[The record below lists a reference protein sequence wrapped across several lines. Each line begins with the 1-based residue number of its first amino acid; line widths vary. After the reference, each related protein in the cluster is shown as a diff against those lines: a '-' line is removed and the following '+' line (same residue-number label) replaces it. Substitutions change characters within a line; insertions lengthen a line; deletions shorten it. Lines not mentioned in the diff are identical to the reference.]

1 MAKPKKKK
9 PRMTKM
15 LGGPVRYKDGWQDKF
30 EELMTKHR
38 DKLSEKYGF
47 TQDYNQV
54 DTPEGYPSFLEF
66 MTNRESEE
74 AYKEALPLEDYQNTY
89 MLGNL
94 AYQNWKGKKTSPD
107 GKNYKAPYL
116 AGTTLEVTKK
126 EKVNGMGMDSQSLD
140 NFDAT
145 MNRFGNYKPGHR
157 IEKKDNTTLDK
168 IKQGIGNIF
177 PPANILLAGGASTGG
192 KNIDEAAML
201 AYGIKEY
208 SDIYK
213 LEKRQKEISD
223 WMINNVGNGTTVNSS
238 DFGNPDLNPFLDE
251 YRSLEKQHGKES
263 GQALL
268 LGTPSALLAFG
279 GDGTDGAVVPTPGFM
294 LNPLNKRYRQQKRA
308 NKKELKE
315 AKERY
320 DSGREQYT
328 VNKSNKELQNNLQR
342 YFDKYGVT
350 PTVKNN
356 TIGLTPKKDMS
367 KYVIPTNPKRGE
379 NRNPIFLENG
389 GKVRAVKSNK
399 KSTKSILKAAKK
411 K

>member
-1 MAKPKKKK
+1 MPKTKKKK
-9 PRMTKM
+9 NKGKGKGLRTTKM
-15 LGGPVRYKDGWQDKF
+15 IGGPVRYKDGWQDKF
-30 EELMTKHR
+30 EDLMTKHR

-54 DTPEGYPSFLEF
+54 KTPEGLPTFLDF
-66 MTNRESEE
+66 MTHRESEG

-107 GKNYKAPYL
+107 GKNYKSPYL
-116 AGTTLEVTKK
+116 AGSTLEVTN
-126 EKVNGMGMDSQSLD
+126 EGKVEGMGMDSQSLD
-140 NFDAT
+140 SFDAK

-192 KNIDEAAML
+192 KNIDEAAQL
-201 AYGIKEY
+201 AYGIKQY
-208 SDIYK
+208 SDLYK
-213 LEKRQKEISD
+213 IEKRQADIWD
-223 WMINNVGNGTTVNSS
+223 WMVNNVGNGTNVNSS

-279 GDGTDGAVVPTPGFM
+279 GDGTDGAVIPTPGFM

-308 NKKELKE
+308 NKKELRTAE
-315 AKERY
+315 ERY
-320 DSGREQYT
+320 NSGREQYT
-328 VNKSNKELQNNLQR
+328 VNKSNKELQKNLQR

-350 PTVKNN
+350 PTVENN
-356 TIGLTPKKDMS
+356 TIGLTPRRDMS
-367 KYVIPTNPKRGE
+367 EYVIPTDPKRGE

-389 GKVRAVKSNK
+389 GKVRAVKS
-399 KSTKSILKAAKK
+399 KK

>member
-1 MAKPKKKK
+1 MPKTKKKK
-9 PRMTKM
+9 NKGKGKGLRATKM
-15 LGGPVRYKDGWQDKF
+15 IGGPVRYKDGWQDKF
-30 EELMTKHR
+30 EDLMTKHR

-54 DTPEGYPSFLEF
+54 STPEGLPTFLDF

-107 GKNYKAPYL
+107 GKNYKSPYL
-116 AGTTLEVTKK
+116 AGSTLEVTN
-126 EKVNGMGMDSQSLD
+126 EGKVEGMGMDSQSLD
-140 NFDAT
+140 SFDAK

-201 AYGIKEY
+201 AYGIKQY
-208 SDIYK
+208 SDVYGI
-213 LEKRQKEISD
+213 EKRQKEISD
-223 WMINNVGNGTTVNSS
+223 WMINNVGNGTMVNST

-251 YRSLEKQHGKES
+251 YRSLEKQLGPQGS
-263 GQALL
+263 QAMF

-294 LNPLNKRYRQQKRA
+294 LNPLNRRYRQQKRA
-308 NKKELKE
+308 NRKELRTAE
-315 AKERY
+315 ERY
-320 DSGREQYT
+320 NSGREQYT
-328 VNKSNKELQNNLQR
+328 VNKSNKELQKNLQR

-350 PTVKNN
+350 PTVENN
-356 TIGLTPKKDMS
+356 TIGLTPRRDMS
-367 KYVIPTNPKRGE
+367 EYVIPTDPKRGE

-389 GKVRAVKSNK
+389 GKVRAVKS
-399 KSTKSILKAAKK
+399 KK

>member
-1 MAKPKKKK
+1 MPKTKKNK
-9 PRMTKM
+9 NKGKGKGLRATKM
-15 LGGPVRYKDGWQDKF
+15 IGGPVRYKDGWQDKF
-30 EELMTKHR
+30 EDLMTKHR

-54 DTPEGYPSFLEF
+54 KTPEGLPTFLDF
-66 MTNRESEE
+66 MTHRESEE
-74 AYKEALPLEDYQNTY
+74 AYEEALPLEDYQNTY
-89 MLGNL
+89 MFGNL

-107 GKNYKAPYL
+107 GKNYKTPYL
-116 AGTTLEVTKK
+116 AGTTLEMTN
-126 EKVNGMGMDSQSLD
+126 EGKVEGMGMDSQSLD
-140 NFDAT
+140 AFDGK

-192 KNIDEAAML
+192 KNIDEAAQL
-201 AYGIKEY
+201 AYGIKQY
-208 SDIYK
+208 SDLYK
-213 LEKRQKEISD
+213 IEKRQADIWD
-223 WMINNVGNGTTVNSS
+223 WMVNNVGNGTNVNSS

-308 NKKELKE
+308 NKKELRTAE
-315 AKERY
+315 ERY
-320 DSGREQYT
+320 NSGREQYT
-328 VNKSNKELQNNLQR
+328 VNKSNKELQKNLQR
-342 YFDKYGVT
+342 YFDEYGVT
-350 PTVKNN
+350 PTVENN
-356 TIGLTPKKDMS
+356 TIGLTPRRDMS
-367 KYVIPTNPKRGE
+367 EYVIPTDPKRGE

-389 GKVRAVKSNK
+389 GKVRAVKS
-399 KSTKSILKAAKK
+399 KK